1 MQPVRQRRWTLR
13 AQSPAP
19 YLVLQLAESLQVSEL
34 LATILCQRGYSTSA
48 DAQLFLHS
56 VLTTLPDPEL
66 LPDMD
71 KACQRLQEALNSG
84 EKISV
89 HGDYD
94 VDGVSGCTLLV
105 EALRAFGGLVDY
117 HIPLRLI
124 EGYGLSADAIRR
136 AAQQGCR
143 LIISVD
149 CGVSAHAEARLAQ
162 QLGIDLIITDHHQPG
177 DTLPPVLALVNPQ
190 LAASRYPYAC
200 LAGVGVAFMVLVA
213 LRKRLRDSGYFE
225 SRSEPDLRHSLDLVA
240 LGTIADIA
248 PLTGVNRTLVKTGLR
263 LLEKGDR
270 PGVAALKKVAG
281 VSAVNSGTVGF
292 QLAPRLNAAGRL
304 EDAALGV
311 KLLLGDENINPQA
324 VAHQLDQFN
333 QERQSLEQ
341 QVLADAI
348 TRVEDGPQERRS
360 IVLAGTDWHSGV
372 IGIVASRLVE
382 RYHRPTFLIAVENGV
397 GKGSGRS
404 IKGFDLYQALKDCGD
419 LLDGYGGHTMAA
431 GLTISE
437 SQLENFSQRF
447 EQVAGARLTDELCT
461 PAIEHDGECRL
472 DLWSVAAVQELQ
484 ALEPFGVGNPQP
496 LFLSRR
502 CTVKNCSLVA
512 EKHLKFHVEQQGI
525 LMSAIAFGCS
535 ERFADCSG
543 EVDILYRPQLNVWRG
558 HTKVQIQVVDFCRAG
573 GGQG

>member
-13 AQSPAP
+13 AHPPAP
-19 YLVLQLAESLQVSEL
+19 QLVLQLAESLQISEL

-71 KACQRLQEALNSG
+71 KACQRLQEALQSG

-94 VDGVSGCTLLV
+94 VDGISGCALLV
-105 EALRAFGGLVDY
+105 EALRAFGGHVDY

-124 EGYGLSADAIRR
+124 EGYGLSAAAIRQA
-136 AAQQGCR
+136 AAQGCE

-149 CGVSAHAEARLAQ
+149 CGISAHAEARLAQ
-162 QLGIDLIITDHHQPG
+162 ELGIDLIITDHHQPG
-177 DTLPPVLALVNPQ
+177 DTLPPAIALVNPQ
-190 LAASRYPYAC
+190 LSTNRYPYVH
-200 LAGVGVAFMVLVA
+200 LAGVGVAFMLLVA
-213 LRKRLRDSGYFE
+213 LRKRLRDSGYFQG
-225 SRSEPDLRHSLDLVA
+225 RSEPDLRHSLDLVA

-248 PLTGVNRTLVKTGLR
+248 PLTGVNRTLVTTGLR
-263 LLEKGDR
+263 LLEKGNR
-270 PGVAALKKVAG
+270 SGVAALKMVAG
-281 VSAVNSGTVGF
+281 VSSVNSGTVGF

-311 KLLLGDENINPQA
+311 KLLLGDEDINLQA
-324 VAHQLDQFN
+324 VAQQLDQYN
-333 QERQSLEQ
+333 QERQTLEKK
-341 QVLADAI
+341 VLADAI
-348 TRVEDGPQERRS
+348 ARVEADPQQRRS
-360 IVLAGTDWHSGV
+360 LVLASSDWHSGV

-382 RYHRPTFLIAVENGV
+382 RYHRPTFLIALDKGV

-404 IKGFDLYQALKDCGD
+404 IKGFDLYQALKDCAD
-419 LLDGYGGHTMAA
+419 LLEGYGGHTMAA
-431 GLTISE
+431 GLTVAE
-437 SQLENFSQRF
+437 HKLADFSQRF
-447 EQVAGARLTDELCT
+447 EQVASARLTDELCT
-461 PAIEHDGECRL
+461 PSIEHDGECRL
-472 DLWSVAAVQELQ
+472 DLWSVAAVQELK

-496 LFLSRR
+496 LFLSCR

-512 EKHLKFHVEQQGI
+512 EKHLKFDVEQQGNI
-525 LMSAIAFGCS
+525 LSAIAFGCS

-558 HTKVQIQVVDFCRAG
+558 NTKVQIQVVDFCRAG
-573 GGQG
+573 GQG

>member
-13 AQSPAP
+13 AHSPP
-19 YLVLQLAESLQVSEL
+19 PQLVLQLVESLQISEL

-66 LPDMD
+66 LPDMEM
-71 KACQRLQEALNSG
+71 ACQRLQKALQAG

-94 VDGVSGCTLLV
+94 VDGISGCTLLV
-105 EALRAFGGLVDY
+105 ETLRAFGGLVDY

-124 EGYGLSADAIRR
+124 EGYGLSADAIRQ
-136 AAQQGCR
+136 AAEQGCR
-143 LIISVD
+143 LIMSVD

-177 DTLPPVLALVNPQ
+177 TTLPPALALVNPQ
-190 LAASRYPYAC
+190 LAASRYPYAA

-213 LRKRLRDSGYFE
+213 LRKRLRDSGYFQ

-263 LLEKGDR
+263 LLEKGNR
-270 PGVAALKKVAG
+270 SGVAALKMVAG

-311 KLLLGDENINPQA
+311 KLLLGDKDINLQA
-324 VAHQLDQFN
+324 VAQQLDQFN
-333 QERQSLEQ
+333 QERQALEKK
-341 QVLADAI
+341 VLADAM
-348 TRVEDGPQERRS
+348 TRVEADPQQRRS
-360 IVLAGTDWHSGV
+360 IVLASSDWHSGV

-382 RYHRPTFLIAVENGV
+382 RYHRPTFLIALDKGV

-404 IKGFDLYQALKDCGD
+404 IKGFDLYQALKECGD

-431 GLTISE
+431 GLTITE
-437 SQLENFSQRF
+437 SQLENFSRRF
-447 EQVAGARLTDELCT
+447 EQVAAARLTDELCT
-461 PAIEHDGECRL
+461 PSIEHDGECRL

-502 CTVKNCSLVA
+502 CTIKNCSLVA
-512 EKHLKFHVEQQGI
+512 EKHLKFDVEQQGT

-535 ERFADCSG
+535 ERFVDCSG

-558 HTKVQIQVVDFCRAG
+558 HTKVQMQVVDFCRAG
-573 GGQG
+573 GQG